1 MNLFLNERFAG
12 RTEYLLSPD
21 ERDVG
26 ISQDARREL
35 LRKFRGM
42 IEAIRKLEKDN
53 RELRD
58 DLKKVRDEFEEYR
71 HRHPKTVG
79 VKNGKAYTIQQNREQ
94 EGGDADGGGRK
105 PGAQPGHRPNSRE
118 RAEPDWTEELPV
130 DACPECGG
138 SELCTPSL
146 RPRTVEG
153 ITLPVHFAIEYL
165 IQRRWCGRCCKF
177 VEASVPDVLPG
188 STIDLRTML
197 VIVYMRIALRLP
209 VGQVTDAME
218 RLFSFH
224 VSQGEII
231 NVERKLADAFT
242 DFYEQLLDDIRN
254 APVRHMDET
263 TWRVDGENQWLWAFV
278 TKWTVVYA
286 IRDSRSHEVPLN
298 ILADHVAGV
307 NITDRYR
314 AYDTLAR
321 KTGDLQSY
329 CWSHII
335 GDAKELIE
343 FCGDEG
349 RRIHDTLQ
357 TMHEDAL
364 ALKHRGN
371 EFDIEAF
378 VGRLKEL
385 DTPYKS
391 SKCARFVKNLIKDRD
406 KLFLFVCM
414 DIESTNNRAER
425 AIRPVVIARK
435 ISGGSRSEGGASMFE
450 KLASI
455 IQTLKLRDIDFFT
468 HGMSILQ
475 TSHG

>member
-1 MNLFLNERFAG
+1 M
-12 RTEYLLSPD
+12 
-21 ERDVG
+21 
-26 ISQDARREL
+26 
-35 LRKFRGM
+35 
-42 IEAIRKLEKDN
+42 
-53 RELRD
+53 
-58 DLKKVRDEFEEYR
+58 
-71 HRHPKTVG
+71 
-79 VKNGKAYTIQQNREQ
+79 
-94 EGGDADGGGRK
+94 
-105 PGAQPGHRPNSRE
+105 
-118 RAEPDWTEELPV
+118 
-130 DACPECGG
+130 
-138 SELCTPSL
+138 
-146 RPRTVEG
+146 
-153 ITLPVHFAIEYL
+153 
-165 IQRRWCGRCCKF
+165 
-177 VEASVPDVLPG
+177 
-188 STIDLRTML
+188 
-197 VIVYMRIALRLP
+197 
-209 VGQVTDAME
+209 
-218 RLFSFH
+218 
-224 VSQGEII
+224 
-231 NVERKLADAFT
+231 
-242 DFYEQLLDDIRN
+242 
-254 APVRHMDET
+254 
-263 TWRVDGENQWLWAFV
+263 
-278 TKWTVVYA
+278 
-286 IRDSRSHEVPLN
+286 PLN

-314 AYDTLAR
+314 AYDTLAG
-321 KTGDLQSY
+321 KTGDRQSY